1 MPKYKKPWT
10 IPLPNK
16 YLGEEDD
23 MDGKTI
29 KTLAEYI
36 TKLHQDDAEFFKE
49 YENDQFDTNG
59 VEQDHVET
67 FWPPNEH
74 PGS

>member
-1 MPKYKKPWT
+1 
-10 IPLPNK
+10 
-16 YLGEEDD
+16 

-36 TKLHQDDAEFFKE
+36 NKLKDEDPEFFQD
-49 YENDQFDTNG
+49 YQHHQFDTNG
-59 VEQDHVET
+59 VEVDHIET

-74 PGS
+74 PST

>member
-1 MPKYKKPWT
+1 MCK
-10 IPLPNK
+10 
-16 YLGEEDD
+16 EDT

-36 TKLHQDDAEFFKE
+36 TSLKEENAEYFDE
-49 YENDQFDTNG
+49 YKHNQFDTNG
-59 VEQDHVET
+59 VEVDHVET

-74 PGS
+74 PRS

>member
-1 MPKYKKPWT
+1 M
-10 IPLPNK
+10 N
-16 YLGEEDD
+16 GE
-23 MDGKTI
+23 TI

-36 TKLHQDDAEFFKE
+36 AKLNRDRSESFKD

-67 FWPPNEH
+67 FWSPETK
-74 PGS
+74 G

>member
-1 MPKYKKPWT
+1 M
-10 IPLPNK
+10 
-16 YLGEEDD
+16 EA
-23 MDGKTI
+23 KTI

-36 TKLHQDDAEFFKE
+36 TKLHRDNPEFFKE
-49 YENDQFDTNG
+49 YKNDQFDTNG

-74 PGS
+74 SGT

>member
-1 MPKYKKPWT
+1 
-10 IPLPNK
+10 
-16 YLGEEDD
+16 

-36 TKLHQDDAEFFKE
+36 SKLKDENSE
-49 YENDQFDTNG
+49 YFRKYQHNQFDSNG
-59 VEQDHVET
+59 VEVDHVET

-74 PGS
+74 PNS